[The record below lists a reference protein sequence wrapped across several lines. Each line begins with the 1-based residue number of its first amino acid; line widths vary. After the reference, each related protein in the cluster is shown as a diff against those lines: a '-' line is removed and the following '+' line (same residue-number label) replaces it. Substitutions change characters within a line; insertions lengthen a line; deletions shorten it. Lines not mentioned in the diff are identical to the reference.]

1 MPQFGSPES
10 VGSVTSMMVGMTL
23 RDPSPEKPRDQLKI
37 ENDRLRAILDER
49 VADVRELTQ
58 KCEQYKHDAAR
69 WAFAKQKYHARL
81 GHATAR
87 DFQSS
92 LDRTMIAHKE
102 ALDKIKKLDALG
114 PTT

>member
-1 MPQFGSPES
+1 MTQFGSPES
-10 VGSVTSMMVGMTL
+10 VGSVTSLMVGMTL
-23 RDPSPEKPRDQLKI
+23 RDPSPEKPREQLKV
-37 ENDRLRAILDER
+37 ENERLRAILDER
-49 VADVRELTQ
+49 VSDVKELTQ

-92 LDRTMIAHKE
+92 LDKTMIEHKE
-102 ALDKIKKLDALG
+102 ALNKIRKLENK
-114 PTT
+114 

>member
-1 MPQFGSPES
+1 MTQFGSLDS
-10 VGSVTSMMVGMTL
+10 VGSVTSKMDGMTL
-23 RDPSPEKPRDQLKI
+23 RDTSPEKPRDQLKI

-49 VADVRELTQ
+49 VADVSQLTQ

-81 GHATAR
+81 GYATAR

-92 LDRTMIAHKE
+92 LDKTIIAHNE
-102 ALDKIKKLDALG
+102 ALDKIRNLESQ
-114 PTT
+114 